1 MENTKIKYSLLSYIE
16 SFRPMIYI
24 NHHDHV
30 EVIDTIRTLDTNVQ
44 CLVFD
49 NAQGLGIYSHE
60 SPFPRYIDSS
70 ETLYSF
76 LDKVKDD
83 AYEMETYLILKDIND
98 LLSGPNKDLKVLSI
112 LKYISERTLYA
123 NDYHATIFILSD
135 MLVIPHELE
144 NYITIFDYPLP
155 IEKEIY
161 ILVKDFAKEMH
172 INVSDDIIDSIV
184 LSLKGMTKFQ
194 ITQILNLAYHNGG
207 NLVKED
213 TSLILKEKE
222 QFIKKTGMLEIIPV
236 KEKPEDIGGLEI
248 MKDWLTQKANIFK
261 NLDKAI
267 RFGVDLPKGI
277 LIMGRPG
284 CGKSL
289 TAKTT
294 AAMFN
299 LPLIRLDVGRLLGKY
314 VGESEENMRK
324 ALKLSEA
331 ISPCVLWIDE
341 LEKAF
346 AGVTSNNDGGI
357 TFRLFGQF
365 LTWMQEKTSSAFIV
379 ATANNIKSLPKE
391 FFRKGRFDELFYVDC
406 PNKAERI
413 KIFNIHLKKRKK
425 WNKNIDV
432 EKLAEK
438 TRNFSGADIETIV
451 KNAVEVEFL
460 RGLKENLDLSEIKLD
475 TSTILDAIEGITPF
489 NNKEEQKDIISLIE
503 EYGFKYASK

>member
-16 SFRPMIYI
+16 SFRPIIYI

-30 EVIDTIRTLDTNVQ
+30 EVIDTIRTLDANVQ

-83 AYEMETYLILKDIND
+83 AYGMETYLILKDIND

-248 MKDWLTQKANIFK
+248 MKDWLNQKANIFK

-267 RFGVDLPKGI
+267 RFGVDLPKGL

-365 LTWMQEKTSSAFIV
+365 LTWMQEKTSSVFIV

-432 EKLAEK
+432 EELAKK
-438 TRNFSGADIETIV
+438 TENFSGADIETIV

-460 RGLKENLDLSEIKLD
+460 RGLQENLDLSEIKLD
-475 TSTILDAIEGITPF
+475 TSTILDAIKGIKPF
-489 NNKEEQKDIISLIE
+489 NNKEEQKDIKSLIE

>member
-1 MENTKIKYSLLSYIE
+1 MENRKIKYSLLSYIE
-16 SFRPMIYI
+16 SFRPIIYI

-83 AYEMETYLILKDIND
+83 AYGMETYLILKDIND

-172 INVSDDIIDSIV
+172 INVSDDIIESIV

-194 ITQILNLAYHNGG
+194 ITQMLNLAYHNGG

-248 MKDWLTQKANIFK
+248 MKDWLNQKANIFK

-267 RFGVDLPKGI
+267 RFGVDLPKGL

-365 LTWMQEKTSSAFIV
+365 LTWMQEKTSSVFIV

-432 EKLAEK
+432 EELAKK
-438 TRNFSGADIETIV
+438 TENFSGADIETIV

-460 RGLKENLDLSEIKLD
+460 RGLQENLDLSEIKLD
-475 TSTILDAIEGITPF
+475 TSTILDAIKGIKPF
-489 NNKEEQKDIISLIE
+489 NNKEEQKDIKSLIE

>member
-1 MENTKIKYSLLSYIE
+1 MESTKIKYSLLSYIE
-16 SFRPMIYI
+16 SFRPIIYI

-83 AYEMETYLILKDIND
+83 AYGMETYLILKDIND

-172 INVSDDIIDSIV
+172 INVSDDIIESIV

-248 MKDWLTQKANIFK
+248 MKDWLNQKANIFK

-365 LTWMQEKTSSAFIV
+365 LTWMQEKTSSVFIV

-432 EKLAEK
+432 EELAKE
-438 TRNFSGADIETIV
+438 TENFSGADIETIV

-460 RGLKENLDLSEIKLD
+460 RGLKENLDLSAIKLD
-475 TSTILDAIEGITPF
+475 TSTILDAIKGIKPF
-489 NNKEEQKDIISLIE
+489 NNKEEQKDIKSLID

>member
-16 SFRPMIYI
+16 SFRPIIYI

-44 CLVFD
+44 CFVFD

-60 SPFPRYIDSS
+60 SPFPQYMDSS
-70 ETLYSF
+70 ETLFSF
-76 LDKVKDD
+76 LDKVKDEP
-83 AYEMETYLILKDIND
+83 YEMETYIILKDIND

-248 MKDWLTQKANIFK
+248 MKDWLNQKANIFK

-365 LTWMQEKTSSAFIV
+365 LTWMQEKTSSVFIV

-391 FFRKGRFDELFYVDC
+391 FFRKGRFDELFYVDY
-406 PNKAERI
+406 PKKAERI

-432 EKLAEK
+432 EELAEETK
-438 TRNFSGADIETIV
+438 NFSGADIETIV

-460 RGLKENLDLSEIKLD
+460 RGLKENLDLSAIKLD
-475 TSTILDAIEGITPF
+475 TSTILDAIKDIKPF
-489 NNKEEQKDIISLIE
+489 NNKEEQKDIKSLID

>member
-1 MENTKIKYSLLSYIE
+1 MESTKIKYSLLSYIE
-16 SFRPMIYI
+16 SFRPIIYI

-83 AYEMETYLILKDIND
+83 AYGMETYLILKDIND

-248 MKDWLTQKANIFK
+248 MKDWLNQKANIFK

-365 LTWMQEKTSSAFIV
+365 LTWMQEKTSSVFIV

-432 EKLAEK
+432 EKLAKE
-438 TRNFSGADIETIV
+438 TENFSGADIETIV

-460 RGLKENLDLSEIKLD
+460 RGLKENLDLSAIKLD
-475 TSTILDAIEGITPF
+475 TSTILDAIKGIKPF
-489 NNKEEQKDIISLIE
+489 NNKEEQKDIKSLID

>member
-1 MENTKIKYSLLSYIE
+1 MENRKIKYSLLSYIE
-16 SFRPMIYI
+16 SFRPIIYI

-83 AYEMETYLILKDIND
+83 AYGMETYLILKDIND

-248 MKDWLTQKANIFK
+248 MKDWLNQKANIFK

-277 LIMGRPG
+277 LIMGRSG

-365 LTWMQEKTSSAFIV
+365 LTWMQEKTSSVFIV

-432 EKLAEK
+432 EELAKK
-438 TRNFSGADIETIV
+438 TENFSGADIETIV

-475 TSTILDAIEGITPF
+475 TSTILDAIKGIKPF
-489 NNKEEQKDIISLIE
+489 NNKEEQKDIKSLIE

>member
-16 SFRPMIYI
+16 SFRPIIYI

-83 AYEMETYLILKDIND
+83 AYGMETYIILKDIND

-248 MKDWLTQKANIFK
+248 MKDWLNQKANIFK

-267 RFGVDLPKGI
+267 RFGVDLPKGL

-365 LTWMQEKTSSAFIV
+365 LTWMQEKTSSVFIV

-432 EKLAEK
+432 EELAKK
-438 TRNFSGADIETIV
+438 TENFSGADIETIV

-460 RGLKENLDLSEIKLD
+460 RGLQENLDLSEIKLD
-475 TSTILDAIEGITPF
+475 TSTILDAIKGIKPF
-489 NNKEEQKDIISLIE
+489 NNKEEQKDIKSLIE

>member
-1 MENTKIKYSLLSYIE
+1 MESTKIKYSLLSYIE
-16 SFRPMIYI
+16 SFRPIIYI

-83 AYEMETYLILKDIND
+83 AYGMETYLILKDIND

-172 INVSDDIIDSIV
+172 INVSDDIIESIV

-248 MKDWLTQKANIFK
+248 MKDWLNQKANIFK

-267 RFGVDLPKGI
+267 RFGVC
-277 LIMGRPG
+277 R
-284 CGKSL
+284 
-289 TAKTT
+289 
-294 AAMFN
+294 
-299 LPLIRLDVGRLLGKY
+299 V
-314 VGESEENMRK
+314 
-324 ALKLSEA
+324 
-331 ISPCVLWIDE
+331 
-341 LEKAF
+341 
-346 AGVTSNNDGGI
+346 
-357 TFRLFGQF
+357 Q
-365 LTWMQEKTSSAFIV
+365 
-379 ATANNIKSLPKE
+379 
-391 FFRKGRFDELFYVDC
+391 
-406 PNKAERI
+406 
-413 KIFNIHLKKRKK
+413 
-425 WNKNIDV
+425 
-432 EKLAEK
+432 
-438 TRNFSGADIETIV
+438 
-451 KNAVEVEFL
+451 
-460 RGLKENLDLSEIKLD
+460 
-475 TSTILDAIEGITPF
+475 
-489 NNKEEQKDIISLIE
+489 
-503 EYGFKYASK
+503 

>member
-1 MENTKIKYSLLSYIE
+1 MENRKIKYSLLSYIE
-16 SFRPMIYI
+16 SFRPIIYI

-83 AYEMETYLILKDIND
+83 AYGMETYLILKDIND

-248 MKDWLTQKANIFK
+248 MKDWLNQKANIFK

-365 LTWMQEKTSSAFIV
+365 LTWMQEKTSSVFIV

-432 EKLAEK
+432 EELAKK
-438 TRNFSGADIETIV
+438 TENFSGADIETIV

-460 RGLKENLDLSEIKLD
+460 RGLQENLDLSEIKLD
-475 TSTILDAIEGITPF
+475 TSTILDAIKGIKPF
-489 NNKEEQKDIISLIE
+489 YNKEEQKDIKSLIE